1 MECAA
6 MRQWGLLSLFFLI
19 LSGASCAQESAARP
33 STTLAEPPG
42 LVYKEAMHPLDVVR
56 ASFDNW
62 SPSELMAL
70 NVAMRKAHEACG
82 AASPDAY
89 AGDDLCDLARLCA
102 LGQLWPQALESA
114 RQCITRG
121 PETRRSHAYAAE
133 IAALVQTKQLN
144 KAQEAGLA
152 LLHAQPYDADVATA
166 ILGLKRALEVEMNLG
181 RTLELELAEQPA
193 IEKALTRHA
202 VLTEE
207 HGEALMGIGAIYSS
221 AMQLAF
227 LQYYNQDRGSAA
239 ETLKSLDAAVG
250 TALNSEDKEIVER
263 MRTQFHLLGAKQPEL
278 KIVRAFES
286 SSAKPGIHPEA
297 NRETIL
303 VLFPDWCASCREQ
316 MKVVTEFSK
325 LNAEQGIRSYGLV
338 FHDDFGVKEDKPATL
353 DWKDLEGT
361 ATLLIDSSTA
371 RTLGATEYPLGVVID
386 HAGEIRFVGV
396 LPDAAFSGT
405 DSYIERVLLHVAVS
419 EATDAVRK
427 KYNVK

>member
-1 MECAA
+1 VK
-6 MRQWGLLSLFFLI
+6 
-19 LSGASCAQESAARP
+19 P

-70 NVAMRKAHEACG
+70 SVAMRKAHEACG

-114 RQCITRG
+114 RQCIARG
-121 PETRRSHAYAAE
+121 PEARRSHAYAAE
-133 IAALVQTKQLN
+133 IAAMVQTKQLN

-152 LLHAQPYDADVATA
+152 LLHAQPYDAEVAAA
-166 ILGLKRALEVEMNLG
+166 ILGLKNALDVEMNSG

-193 IEKALTRHA
+193 IEKALARHA
-202 VLTEE
+202 ALTEE
-207 HGEALMGIGAIYSS
+207 HGDALMGMGALYRS

-227 LQYYNQDRGSAA
+227 MYYYNQDRDSAA
-239 ETLKSLDAAVG
+239 ETLKRLDAAVG
-250 TALNSEDKEIVER
+250 TALNSEDAEIVER
-263 MRTQFHLLGAKQPEL
+263 SRTQFHLLGAKPPEL
-278 KIVRAFES
+278 KILRAFES
-286 SSAKPGIHPEA
+286 TTAKPEIHPEA
-297 NRETIL
+297 YNETIL

-316 MKVVTEFSK
+316 MKVVTEFGK
-325 LNAEQGIRSYGLV
+325 LNAEQGIRAYGLV

-361 ATLLIDSSTA
+361 ATLLVDPSTA

-386 HAGEIRFVGV
+386 HKGEIRFAGV
-396 LPDAAFSGT
+396 LPDAAFSGAE
-405 DSYIERVLLHVAVS
+405 SYIERVLLRVATREVIDS
-419 EATDAVRK
+419 ARK
-427 KYNVK
+427 K